1 MPRTSRTL
9 AKIPKRVQQQKPLL
23 GPEAAEAGS
32 AGHPRGTQSA
42 AIALALDAL
51 PKGEGG
57 RYVIGGASGKGKTWF
72 TVRFVKEMQ
81 RRRICTTAIIHDVKD
96 PERPQYE
103 GKLVHS
109 MAEARKAII
118 EDAPDFV
125 VCRPGISGPDAASL
139 VQDAAESGERFAFLG
154 DELTPLLRVNP
165 DTLEP
170 TPRVFAG
177 PSLVWL
183 QLQGRGPGASSII
196 LLQLPSHMPGSALD
210 NATAYVFFG
219 LGGRSLDYSLDLR
232 LIPKEA
238 ASILTHMDRGECIVL
253 FTDRAWDGVIYGPQ

>member
-1 MPRTSRTL
+1 MQR
-9 AKIPKRVQQQKPLL
+9 KKPKV
-23 GPEAAEAGS
+23 
-32 AGHPRGTQSA
+32 PRGEKVNPALPGQAAAAAGTPAQRRGSQSA
-42 AIALALDAL
+42 AIALALDAI

-57 RYVIGGASGKGKTWF
+57 RFVIGGASGKGKTWF
-72 TVRFVKEMQ
+72 TIRFIKEMQ
-81 RRRICTTAIIHDVKD
+81 RRRICSTAVIHDVKD

-109 MAEARKAII
+109 VVEARRALV
-118 EDAPDFV
+118 EDAPEFI
-125 VCRPGISGPDAASL
+125 VCRPGMSGEDAAAL
-139 VQDAAESGERFAFLG
+139 VKDAAEAGEHCAFLG
-154 DELTPLLRVNP
+154 DELTPLLKVNA

-170 TPRVFAG
+170 VPRVFCG

-196 LLQLPSHMPGSALD
+196 LMQLPSHMPGSALD
-210 NATAYVFFG
+210 NVTAYVFFG

-238 ASILTHMDRGECIVL
+238 AAKLITMDRGQCIVL
-253 FTDRAWDGVIYGPQ
+253 FTDRAWDGVIYGPE